1 MCLGIEYG
9 LRFDGCLP
17 LAPLLCPL
25 SCPASA
31 LYWSFFL
38 GLCAAKRRN
47 KVVAAC
53 RLKTISAGSSISI
66 CRLPIAR
73 DARPLPPPLPLPRPQ
88 HSCTRRR
95 RRRRSL
101 INTELVGNS
110 ISNTRPL
117 MDWLPV
123 CLLTPLC
130 PPSVHAPVYDWCL
143 RLVSSRLASCGRVLD
158 NKKKEKKREERKK
171 KKRHRRQIVSV
182 RYTDTHPSDRFASVD
197 RQHVPRAA
205 R

>member
-1 MCLGIEYG
+1 MSRACAWELSMVCALMAACL
-9 LRFDGCLP
+9 LPPSFVPFPAPFLPCLCS
-17 LAPLLCPL
+17 LLVV
-25 SCPASA
+25 
-31 LYWSFFL
+31 FFL

-130 PPSVHAPVYDWCL
+130 PPLSTPLSTTGVFG
-143 RLVSSRLASCGRVLD
+143 SSRLGWL
-158 NKKKEKKREERKK
+158 
-171 KKRHRRQIVSV
+171 H
-182 RYTDTHPSDRFASVD
+182 VD
-197 RQHVPRAA
+197 AC
-205 R
+205 